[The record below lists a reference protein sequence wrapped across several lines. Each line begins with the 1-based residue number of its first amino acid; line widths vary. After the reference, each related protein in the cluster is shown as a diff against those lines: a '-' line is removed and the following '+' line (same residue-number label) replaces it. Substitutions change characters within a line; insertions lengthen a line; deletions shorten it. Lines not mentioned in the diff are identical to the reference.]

1 CTRLCAASF
10 FIAYSIAN
18 RRAVV
23 LESTAMTLRAYLP
36 SARVLLAALP
46 LSLASGYSGAEMNI
60 AAPLIMS
67 DSVLVVK
74 SERKLYLLKDGEVL
88 REFDVA
94 LGLMPRG
101 PKEREGDSRT
111 PEGKYFLETRNAD
124 SNFFL
129 SIKVS
134 YPNAADRARAAK
146 MGVDPG
152 GQIMI
157 HGWPNEPKRDPA
169 YYRSSDW
176 TDGCIAVSNSDMV
189 DIWLMTRE
197 STPIE
202 IRP

>member
-1 CTRLCAASF
+1 MTARFGFLRHALCA
-10 FIAYSIAN
+10 
-18 RRAVV
+18 V
-23 LESTAMTLRAYLP
+23 LP
-36 SARVLLAALP
+36 LLA
-46 LSLASGYSGAEMNI
+46 LASGPAAAEMDL
-60 AAPLIMS
+60 AAPHVTA

-74 SERKLYLLKDGEVL
+74 SERKLYLLKAGEVL
-88 REFDVA
+88 RAFDVS

-101 PKEREGDSRT
+101 SKQREGDSRT

-124 SNFFL
+124 SDFFL

-134 YPNAADRARAAK
+134 YPNAGDRVRAAE

-157 HGWPNEPKRDPA
+157 HGLPNEPKHDAA
-169 YYRSSDW
+169 YYLGSDW

>member
-1 CTRLCAASF
+1 MTAQHYLRLP
-10 FIAYSIAN
+10 
-18 RRAVV
+18 RA
-23 LESTAMTLRAYLP
+23 
-36 SARVLLAALP
+36 LLAV
-46 LSLASGYSGAEMNI
+46 LAMLVLANGRAEMDI
-60 AAPLIMS
+60 AAPLVMA

-74 SERKLYLLKDGEVL
+74 SERKLYLLKAGEVL
-88 REFDVA
+88 RTFDIS

-101 PKEREGDSRT
+101 PKQREGDSRT

-134 YPNAADRARAAK
+134 YPSVADRARAAA

-157 HGWPNEPKRDPA
+157 HGWPNSPKQDMA
-169 YYRSSDW
+169 YYRSADW